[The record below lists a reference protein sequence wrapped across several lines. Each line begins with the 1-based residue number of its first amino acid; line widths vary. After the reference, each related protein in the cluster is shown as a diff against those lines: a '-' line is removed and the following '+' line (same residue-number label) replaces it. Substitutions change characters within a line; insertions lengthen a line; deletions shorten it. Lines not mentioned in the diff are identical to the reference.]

1 MVYQSGPDR
10 KCLWDNQKAVFYKC
24 RSRAYD
30 ENRHRERVT
39 GADEERGMLKMSLVH
54 DFDEVVNR
62 RGTDSK
68 KYSVYPEDVIP
79 MWIADSDFK
88 APQPVVD
95 ALVARMQQ
103 GVYGYTPISE
113 RLKKAGAGWQKKRF
127 GWDVDP
133 EWVEFVPGV
142 ITGLICAVRALSQP
156 GDNIVIQSPCYPPFS
171 DLSDHN
177 GRHLL
182 RNKLVLTGDHYEIDF
197 EDFEEK
203 CKDPRTKL
211 FILCNPQNPTG
222 HVFTKEELTK
232 LGNICMKYHVIVLA
246 DEIHQDLVS
255 SGHKHIPFASICE
268 EFEQNSVSFMNP
280 SKTVNVP
287 GFRTAAFI
295 AANPVLKNAV
305 HDIVVNNKQIGE
317 NICGTIAFC
326 TAYEACDYYADQ
338 LAVYI
343 EKNRALVEETLKDVK
358 GIKAIHA
365 DGTYFVWLDCR
376 GLNMSQDELNKF
388 FVETVKLGFNSGKT
402 FGPDGEGFLR
412 MNIAC
417 PKSTVEQALDRIV
430 KALA

>member
-1 MVYQSGPDR
+1 
-10 KCLWDNQKAVFYKC
+10 
-24 RSRAYD
+24 
-30 ENRHRERVT
+30 
-39 GADEERGMLKMSLVH
+39 
-54 DFDEVVNR
+54 
-62 RGTDSK
+62 
-68 KYSVYPEDVIP
+68 

-142 ITGLICAVRALSQP
+142 ITGSDLCVRALSQP

-280 SKTVNVP
+280 SKTFNVP

-295 AANPVLKNAV
+295 AANRYSRMQFMISQSIISRLVRISAEPLHSVLHMKRA
-305 HDIVVNNKQIGE
+305 ITMQ
-317 NICGTIAFC
+317 TSL
-326 TAYEACDYYADQ
+326 Q
-338 LAVYI
+338 VYI

-358 GIKAIHA
+358 GIKQSMQMVLISYGWTAA
-365 DGTYFVWLDCR
+365 D
-376 GLNMSQDELNKF
+376 
-388 FVETVKLGFNSGKT
+388 
-402 FGPDGEGFLR
+402 
-412 MNIAC
+412 
-417 PKSTVEQALDRIV
+417 
-430 KALA
+430 